1 MEKRG
6 LVDVKA
12 KHGNFQRRRLNHFKS
27 KHEITLV
34 ELSASDVEVL
44 DEGSL
49 CGKEIKIDEDYRKEE
64 AKKRKRT
71 SGSGGRS
78 WQKTLLSSL
87 VRKGEAG
94 HKGDLGERNCKEKLS
109 RPGALVADGRR
120 DSSRRSGAQV
130 DFEKMLKSRI
140 RKESLDSG
148 ELGRMVNKCSVGEKP
163 KEGVKVSSCDSFKR
177 KKGELEAEDSGYISK
192 VDGSEEDV
200 KHTEEAVVVVDL
212 CCSSKSI
219 SEAGASSN
227 TDDSS
232 VEMVGEVQ
240 VALETSFLDQQT
252 NPWEK
257 EERVQE
263 KSEHI
268 SKRPRLELH
277 ANKMQ
282 WYLATLNQPGC
293 QEVDMDLKREAEEIE
308 AVISKKVL

>member
-6 LVDVKA
+6 LVDVET
-12 KHGNFQRRRLNHFKS
+12 KHGNFQRKRLNNFKS
-27 KHEITLV
+27 KHEISLV

-49 CGKEIKIDEDYRKEE
+49 SGKEIKFDEDYRKEE
-64 AKKRKRT
+64 ARNRKRA
-71 SGSGGRS
+71 SGGRS
-78 WQKTLLSSL
+78 WQKTLPRQSSL
-87 VRKGEAG
+87 VRKREAG
-94 HKGDLGERNCKEKLS
+94 HKGDLGERNCKENLP
-109 RPGALVADGRR
+109 RPGALVADGR
-120 DSSRRSGAQV
+120 DCSRRNGAQV

-140 RKESLDSG
+140 RKGSLDSG
-148 ELGRMVNKCSVGEKP
+148 ELGKMVNKCSVREKP

-200 KHTEEAVVVVDL
+200 KHSEEAVVVVDL

-219 SEAGASSN
+219 SEASASSN

-240 VALETSFLDQQT
+240 VALETSFLDQQA
-252 NPWEK
+252 NHWE
-257 EERVQE
+257 EE
-263 KSEHI
+263 EHMLEESVPR

-282 WYLATLNQPGC
+282 WYLATLNQPEC
-293 QEVDMDLKREAEEIE
+293 QEVDMDLRREVEEVE
-308 AVISKKVL
+308 AVISQKC